1 MFCDD
6 QINIYYFFN
15 KSSCFI
21 DKDIQLLA
29 SDWTHTSSGPL
40 FSSSLFFQ
48 AGTISDYYTSGFSGI
63 YSAAQMKSQ
72 PYATAVVWDPS
83 LKQLE

>member
-6 QINIYYFFN
+6 QMNIYYFFN

-29 SDWTHTSSGPL
+29 SDSTHKHRPL
-40 FSSSLFFQ
+40 FSSSLFLQ
-48 AGTISDYYTSGFSGI
+48 AGTISDYYMSGFSGI

-72 PYATAVVWDPS
+72 PCATAVVWDPS

>member
-6 QINIYYFFN
+6 QMNIYYFFN

-29 SDWTHTSSGPL
+29 SDWTHKQWPL
-40 FSSSLFFQ
+40 FSSSPFFQ